1 VTASLDPVRAALLDE
16 MLRHVV
22 FDGWSPRALAAAAEA
37 KGIDGATLRRAFP
50 RGVADAV
57 AYFSDWA
64 DRRMLAA
71 MEGQG
76 GAEGRRRDRVALA
89 VRARLEALAPHREA
103 CRRLIAWFALPGHQ
117 PLAGRCLWRT
127 VDSIWRAAG
136 DRAADFGYYTKRA
149 LLAGVYG
156 ATLLVW
162 LDDRSEGSA
171 ESWAFLERRIAEA
184 MRIPSLRGRA
194 TEFVR
199 NMAPRARPAARH

>member
-1 VTASLDPVRAALLDE
+1 MTVSLERVRASLLDE

-22 FDGWSPRALAAAAEA
+22 FDGWSSRALAAAAEA
-37 KGIDGATLRRAFP
+37 KGVDAATLRRAFP

-71 MEGQG
+71 MEGHG
-76 GAEGRRRDRVALA
+76 GAEARRRDRVALA

-103 CRRLIAWFALPGHQ
+103 CRRLLAWFALPGHQ
-117 PLAGRCLWRT
+117 PLAARCLWRT
-127 VDSIWRAAG
+127 VDSIWRESG
-136 DRAADFGYYTKRA
+136 DRSADFGFYNKRA

-171 ESWAFLERRIAEA
+171 ETWAFLERRIADA
-184 MRIPSLRGRA
+184 MRIPSLGDRA
-194 TEFVR
+194 RAFAR
-199 NMAPRARPAARH
+199 NLAPRPPLYRR